1 VTLADIAMGGLSME
15 VKNDASDRIH
25 DSARSPA
32 DVRAARGRPTGGDAV
47 EVDQIARLNRILG
60 FYSR

>member
-1 VTLADIAMGGLSME
+1 ME
-15 VKNDASDRIH
+15 VKNDAPDRSH

-32 DVRAARGRPTGGDAV
+32 DVRAARGRPTGRDAV
-47 EVDQIARLNRILG
+47 ELDQIARLNRILG